1 MSIKDIKDS
10 TSKFTNSFKVKL
22 PAARKALDQTI
33 KNVGDLSDSLITDT
47 KELVDTITEHESSK
61 KIIDKSVSLTRS
73 VSTEVMN
80 KSNDLFES
88 MSQKKTDVVHVY
100 QDNDQVKAIHQ
111 AIDKLSGRD
120 IVGKIGESLSSVVGG
135 LAGLGLS
142 GTIAS
147 YFGATTIL
155 GSSTLGGMLG
165 GIFVTATP
173 VGWVIGTSALLA
185 ISGYGIS
192 KMVHSGGKQ
201 DQFRSSLIA
210 DLKKKLSM
218 IEVENKDKQNE
229 LNMLVELVVNNDLIK
244 KEAAIKMVDLVSL
257 GKMKID
263 IAINRLTKIAVTNG
277 IQIQAEEQNYNIEKI
292 HKKLSELETTD
303 NKDIIVE
310 LNQIITILIMAEFIC
325 IGDAEKIINLLKENK
340 INPTDE
346 LQRIK
351 EIAIDKG
358 LIQLTPAL
366 KLPN

>member
-263 IAINRLTKIAVTNG
+263 KLLTG
-277 IQIQAEEQNYNIEKI
+277 
-292 HKKLSELETTD
+292 
-303 NKDIIVE
+303 
-310 LNQIITILIMAEFIC
+310 
-325 IGDAEKIINLLKENK
+325 
-340 INPTDE
+340 
-346 LQRIK
+346 
-351 EIAIDKG
+351 
-358 LIQLTPAL
+358 
-366 KLPN
+366 